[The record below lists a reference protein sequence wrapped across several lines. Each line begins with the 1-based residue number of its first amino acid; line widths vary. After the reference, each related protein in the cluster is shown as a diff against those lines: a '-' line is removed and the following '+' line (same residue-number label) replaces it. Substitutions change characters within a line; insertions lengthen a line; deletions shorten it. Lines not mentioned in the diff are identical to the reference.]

1 ELHRQHGGCLPGM
14 RPLSRDAF
22 SGSIRGAST
31 PPSATVVDDLSR
43 LVNIEG
49 AGSEGRSGTFFA
61 RWIPSADRR
70 ANARCGDLR
79 LTSDQRTAGRGGA
92 IRWSPT
98 GGCADRLALAPPLL
112 GRAGSRSLH

>member
-1 ELHRQHGGCLPGM
+1 GELHRHRGGGLAGM
-14 RPLSRDAF
+14 RPLSRDSF
-22 SGSIRGAST
+22 SVGIRGVST

-49 AGSEGRSGTFFA
+49 AGSEARSGTFFA

-79 LTSDQRTAGRGGA
+79 LTSDQRTAGRGGG

-98 GGCADRLALAPPLL
+98 GG
-112 GRAGSRSLH
+112 